1 MKPRPSRFFTQ
12 NQTLCLSA
20 KSVGFSLV
28 EVLVGLLIFSLVVA
42 ASFAAYSLATGSTLR
57 TGRLG
62 NANAA
67 IDSDIAKIKK
77 LSEDYSACVDPLGSV
92 LPDCRDSTN
101 AIIPAGNSWYYQPGT
116 SAGFQSFYTACN
128 ASSESAHITKNLIT
142 NINGYARDIGSG
154 VTRSLAQREAPADA
168 SNHIIVISYQAADF
182 NLNRT
187 IKITPVLSSWC
198 P

>member
-1 MKPRPSRFFTQ
+1 MKRRPTRLYQQ

-20 KSVGFSLV
+20 ERAGFSLV

-42 ASFAAYSLATGSTLR
+42 ASFATFSLATGGTFR
-57 TGRLG
+57 TGRLA

-77 LSEDYSACVDPLGSV
+77 LSEDYSACVDPLGSI

-101 AIIPAGNSWYYQPGT
+101 AIIPAGSSWYYQPGT
-116 SAGFQSFYTACN
+116 SANFESFYAACN
-128 ASSESAHITKNLIT
+128 APSESAHITKNLIT
-142 NINGYARDIGSG
+142 AINALTRNVGSG
-154 VTRSLAQREAPADA
+154 VTRSLAQREAPAVA
-168 SNHIIVISYQAADF
+168 NNHIIVISYQAADF
-182 NLNRT
+182 SLNRT